1 MLQTESDER
10 RPQVLSFSNGV
21 SIKYSQ
27 IECVESNQQRI
38 VFPAG
43 AGELMHLL
51 EGRPSRL
58 SVRLCDGSNI
68 DINAGDVRL
77 EIQITDSE

>member
-1 MLQTESDER
+1 MLQTELDEH

-21 SIKYSQ
+21 TIKYSQ
-27 IECVESNQQRI
+27 IDCVESNQQRI
-38 VFPAG
+38 AFPAG

-68 DINAGDVRL
+68 DINAGNVRL
-77 EIQITDSE
+77 SIQVTATE